1 MTESKDPWGVDSPNS
16 YSVFEFYTQ
25 AKYPSSESAT
35 IHSRI
40 PITLHGR
47 LARIVESG
55 RIEQYSTI
63 SDMVRD
69 AIQHRVHFLEENEY
83 IEPDDTIRRL
93 RMISRRNEEQKNNRD
108 FVHTIE
114 DTKAQINFFLSCG
127 DREKALAYLQQT
139 VNDID
144 GMSDEWWRSRFLK
157 ALAADFLDLLK
168 QLEVL

>member
-1 MTESKDPWGVDSPNS
+1 
-16 YSVFEFYTQ
+16 
-25 AKYPSSESAT
+25 
-35 IHSRI
+35 
-40 PITLHGR
+40 
-47 LARIVESG
+47 
-55 RIEQYSTI
+55 
-63 SDMVRD
+63 MVRD